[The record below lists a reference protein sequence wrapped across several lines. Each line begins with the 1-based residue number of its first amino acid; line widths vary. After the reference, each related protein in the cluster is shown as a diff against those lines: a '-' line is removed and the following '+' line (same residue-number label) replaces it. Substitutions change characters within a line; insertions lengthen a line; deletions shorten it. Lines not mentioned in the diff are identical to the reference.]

1 MLQVVEG
8 LVCLWAHKNIR
19 REHSLLKNCIQAR
32 HISDLYKRLTYY
44 LMRLKVMAGV
54 HGRFNRFTYFIL

>member
-19 REHSLLKNCIQAR
+19 REHNLLKNCIQAR

-54 HGRFNRFTYFIL
+54 HGRFNRLTYFIL